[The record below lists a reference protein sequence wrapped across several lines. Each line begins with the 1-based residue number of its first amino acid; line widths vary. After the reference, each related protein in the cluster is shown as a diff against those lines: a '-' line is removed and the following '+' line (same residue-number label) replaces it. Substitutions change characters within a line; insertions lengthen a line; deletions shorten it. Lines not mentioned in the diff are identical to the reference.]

1 VLLVALAGL
10 FAMHG
15 LSDHGAGGHAD
26 AHGAAA
32 PHARHGV
39 AEALGSI
46 EAALPVPR
54 PTSAV
59 TGTDVR
65 TGMDMGLCVA
75 VVGAGLLLLALVR
88 REVRVRGLLP
98 TTRDPRQP
106 PVSRAR
112 APDPP
117 DLHRLSLQRC

>member
-15 LSDHGAGGHAD
+15 LSDHGAGGRAD
-26 AHGAAA
+26 VHGVMA
-32 PHARHGV
+32 PHARHG
-39 AEALGSI
+39 ATD
-46 EAALPVPR
+46 AALLAPE

-59 TGTDVR
+59 TGTHLPM
-65 TGMDMGLCVA
+65 GMDMGLCVA

-117 DLHRLSLQRC
+117 DRHRLSLQRC